1 MKERKKKKN
10 RNKTG
15 KRERGMRDVEK
26 RGKEIGMVNEGSS
39 LQFTSGD
46 RGVGPN
52 F

>member
-1 MKERKKKKN
+1 
-10 RNKTG
+10 
-15 KRERGMRDVEK
+15 MRDVEK
-26 RGKEIGMVNEGSS
+26 RRKEIGMVNEGSS